1 MSSNALNTSSMLAL
15 AAEIGWHKHGH
26 RRVWGLG
33 PDDGCAVCDAGLAWL
48 LAGSP
53 DPWADSPPPPPP
65 RKRTLSLGDRRIT
78 L

>member
-1 MSSNALNTSSMLAL
+1 MRAPQMLVL
-15 AAEIGWHKHGH
+15 AAEIGWHTHGS

-33 PDDGCAVCDAGLAWL
+33 PDDGCAVCNAGLAWL

-53 DPWADSPPPPPP
+53 DPWADSAPPPPPPP